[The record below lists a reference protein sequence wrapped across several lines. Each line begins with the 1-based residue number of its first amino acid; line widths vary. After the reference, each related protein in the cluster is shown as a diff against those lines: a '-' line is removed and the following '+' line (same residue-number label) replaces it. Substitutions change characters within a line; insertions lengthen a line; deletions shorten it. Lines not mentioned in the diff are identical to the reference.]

1 MDSPIIK
8 AAKLPQRG
16 RLAHVDH
23 IPGGKRFWKVG
34 RLYQLTEFVML
45 YSQKTDLVEVKQ
57 KTHRRNNRRWQNN
70 NLFNPF
76 IPGHEHMHRIEKGS
90 IFMLLAKPDYKTV
103 IDAAL
108 TSDTLVESYQ
118 LNILCNE
125 KSGWIHLSHRL
136 SPRCYCSPLK

>member
-1 MDSPIIK
+1 MDSPTTK
-8 AAKLPQRG
+8 KFPQRG
-16 RLAHVDH
+16 RVTHVDH

-57 KTHRRNNRRWQNN
+57 KTHRRNNIRWFNN
-70 NLFNPF
+70 NVFNPF
-76 IPGHEHMHRIEKGS
+76 IPGQEPRHRIEKGS

-103 IDAAL
+103 IG
-108 TSDTLVESYQ
+108 SISGDTLAGSYQ

>member
-1 MDSPIIK
+1 MDSPT
-8 AAKLPQRG
+8 AKKFPKRG

-34 RLYQLTEFVML
+34 HLYQLTEFVML

-57 KTHRRNNRRWQNN
+57 KTHRRNNSRWLNN
-70 NLFNPF
+70 NVYNPF
-76 IPGHEHMHRIEKGS
+76 IPGQEPRHRIEKGS

-103 IDAAL
+103 IGN
-108 TSDTLVESYQ
+108 TNGDTLAGSYQ

-136 SPRCYCSPLK
+136 SPRYYCSPLK

>member
-1 MDSPIIK
+1 MHSPTTR
-8 AAKLPQRG
+8 KLPQRG

-45 YSQKTDLVEVKQ
+45 YSQKTDLVEVKK
-57 KTHRRNNRRWQNN
+57 KTHRRNNIRWLNN
-70 NLFNPF
+70 NVFNPF
-76 IPGHEHMHRIEKGS
+76 IPGQEPRHRIEKGS

-103 IDAAL
+103 IG
-108 TSDTLVESYQ
+108 SISGDTLAGSYQ